1 MCMITGSF
9 VQEYLI
15 RQSSVTTVGEQYSFG
30 TISSSTFPMN
40 LYTTKSVK
48 LLSFIKLFLK
58 RYSWNLA
65 SNETYV
71 FILNYHSLQKDVIK
85 NSSTST
91 IHSQFHQIELN
102 RSNHTMAAS
111 QQQLH
116 DKIGYATSLCLVTG
130 LWQVVLSV
138 LKFGKLS
145 WLMSEIVLS
154 AFVTAAAFHILT
166 SQLKSLFGII
176 IQRSPKLFGIVY
188 VSFLSFPY
196 FYLDV

>member
-1 MCMITGSF
+1 M
-9 VQEYLI
+9 
-15 RQSSVTTVGEQYSFG
+15 
-30 TISSSTFPMN
+30 
-40 LYTTKSVK
+40 
-48 LLSFIKLFLK
+48 
-58 RYSWNLA
+58 
-65 SNETYV
+65 
-71 FILNYHSLQKDVIK
+71 IK

-91 IHSQFHQIELN
+91 IHSQFHQIEGN
-102 RSNHTMAAS
+102 RSDHTMAAS
-111 QQQLH
+111 QQQMQ
-116 DKIGYATSLCLVTG
+116 DRIGYATSLCLVTG

-188 VSFLSFPY
+188 VSFHFIPY
-196 FYLDV
+196 LYFDV